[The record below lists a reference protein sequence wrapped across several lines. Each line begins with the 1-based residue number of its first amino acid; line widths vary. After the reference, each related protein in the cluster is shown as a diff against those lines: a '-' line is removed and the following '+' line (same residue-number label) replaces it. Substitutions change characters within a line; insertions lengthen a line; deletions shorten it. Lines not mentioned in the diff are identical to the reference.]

1 MESKL
6 GDNLEEL
13 FRAGDVVVTAMGN
26 AHTFLLKKEIGKALR
41 CISAVKLFLGD
52 LQNFLDLYGDF
63 IGSLDQKFGTNVNE
77 SCILVRK
84 LDTEIGNDLKTI
96 AINISTGRISFAVEI
111 ITDLLKKGSLL
122 EEHIAKIYAI
132 PHIIDFS
139 KLTHEDW
146 KKIGKA
152 GVHYR
157 SKVFLSY
164 AYRDKD
170 QTKDENQKFID
181 YLIKPLLNL
190 LNIDP
195 VTARSHLHL
204 QDNIEE
210 DTIALVSD
218 CDGIIGFFTLN
229 DATENVEH
237 ELSNN
242 GNVVA
247 ICREEGASCPSMR
260 RTKLQFDFN
269 RKEPSQLLLQIVN
282 ALKEK
287 ELFKLKI

>member
-1 MESKL
+1 LESKL
-6 GDNLEEL
+6 SADLEEL
-13 FRAGDVVVTAMGN
+13 FRDGDVVVMAMEN
-26 AHTFLLKKEIGKALR
+26 AQAFLSKKEIGKALQNINR
-41 CISAVKLFLGD
+41 TNIFLSD
-52 LQNFLDLYGDF
+52 MQNFLDLYGNF
-63 IGSLDQKFGTNVNE
+63 IVSLDQKFGTNINE

-84 LDTEIGNDLKTI
+84 LGTEVRNDLKNI
-96 AINISTGRISFAVEI
+96 SINISTGRISFAVDI
-111 ITDLLKKGSLL
+111 IADSLKKGPLL

-132 PHIIDFS
+132 QHVIDFS
-139 KLTHEDW
+139 KLAHKDW
-146 KKIGKA
+146 KEVGKA

-190 LNIDP
+190 LDIEP
-195 VTARSHLHL
+195 VTARSHLHV

-210 DTIALVSD
+210 DTIALVSE
-218 CDGIIGFFTLN
+218 CDGIIGFYTLN

-237 ELSNN
+237 EVSNN
-242 GNVVA
+242 VNIVA
-247 ICREEGASCPSMR
+247 ICREEGANCPSMR
-260 RTKLQFDFN
+260 RTKLQFDFSG
-269 RKEPSQLLLQIVN
+269 KEPSQLLLQIVN